1 MAVLLSVVACTGLSA
16 QSLDRAVLGAAG
28 GENRAG
34 AVQLQWTLGETAIQ
48 THYTDEGL
56 LTEGF
61 HQPELRVES
70 PEQQALPESFRSE
83 QASPG
88 LELTAFPN
96 PTPDQLQ
103 VRLSSTREGEGQLEL
118 RSATGQRLWAEPIR
132 LRADHQQLPMANY
145 AAGTYYLSLRDATG
159 RLLQILKVTKM

>member
-28 GENRAG
+28 GETQEG
-34 AVQLQWTLGETAIQ
+34 KIQLQWTLGETAIQ
-48 THYTDEGL
+48 THHMDEGL

-70 PEQQALPESFRSE
+70 PEQQALPESFRPE

-103 VRLSSTREGEGQLEL
+103 VKLFSTQDGEGQLEL
-118 RSATGQRLWAEPIR
+118 RTATGQCLWAEPIR
-132 LRADHQQLPMANY
+132 LRTGHQQLPMANY
-145 AAGTYYLSLRDATG
+145 AAGTYYLCLRGATG
-159 RLLQILKVTKM
+159 RLLQTLKVTKM